1 MRVSLQIYY
10 FICFGHCTI
19 LETDRSMFS
28 DQQCKVKLHG
38 LVGGI
43 INGDPAVFFKAGVET
58 SVMIRVR
65 GGDSQENLTIRV
77 EVRHQ
82 APSFSTLNMF
92 RRWEKNS
99 MF

>member
-1 MRVSLQIYY
+1 MEL
-10 FICFGHCTI
+10 
-19 LETDRSMFS
+19 L
-28 DQQCKVKLHG
+28 G

-43 INGDPAVFFKAGVET
+43 INGDPVVFLKAGVET
-58 SVMIRVR
+58 GVMFQVR

-92 RRWEKNS
+92 RRWEKNPL
-99 MF
+99 F